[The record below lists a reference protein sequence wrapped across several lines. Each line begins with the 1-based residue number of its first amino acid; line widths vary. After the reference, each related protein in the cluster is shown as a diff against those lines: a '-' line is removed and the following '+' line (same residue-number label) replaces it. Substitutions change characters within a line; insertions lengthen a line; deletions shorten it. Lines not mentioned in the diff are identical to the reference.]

1 MDIYGTADLEK
12 SDRDSVTHSIVLSV
26 LSNVLPSTERMADIA
41 IRARRCLDIEQSSA
55 FKTPQ
60 AH

>member
-1 MDIYGTADLEK
+1 MELQIWKKVTETL
-12 SDRDSVTHSIVLSV
+12 THSIVLSV